1 MDLLYSSEC
10 VKYREI
16 QQAKI
21 MKIISAIPMLA
32 IIVPVVANTTS
43 HNERFIMDV
52 ANSKNVVRCDIGLV
66 FDYIDINDRI
76 FADALDERL

>member
-1 MDLLYSSEC
+1 MKS
-10 VKYREI
+10 REI
-16 QQAKI
+16 QQAEM
-21 MKIISAIPMLA
+21 MKIIAAIHMLA
-32 IIVPVVANTTS
+32 IIVPVVANIIS

-52 ANSKNVVRCDIGLV
+52 ANSKNVVRCDSGLV